1 MSKITIEKKVKF
13 PKKKDLGKREWGK
26 EILLALI
33 SKKISFKKLI
43 LNKGK
48 SGGLQYHRKKN
59 ECGYLLSGSLQVIFV
74 GPNGKLKKKI
84 LKKGNVFHFP
94 PGSIHKETALTRCE
108 IIEASTPYFN
118 DRVRV
123 EKKFNLKPNNGLKT
137 TKINHIKYL

>member
-48 SGGLQYHRKKN
+48 SGGLQYHRKK
-59 ECGYLLSGSLQVIFV
+59 
-74 GPNGKLKKKI
+74 K
-84 LKKGNVFHFP
+84 
-94 PGSIHKETALTRCE
+94 
-108 IIEASTPYFN
+108 
-118 DRVRV
+118 
-123 EKKFNLKPNNGLKT
+123 
-137 TKINHIKYL
+137 